1 MLFYKYLFLF
11 ALFSIV
17 GWILELIYRSIITKK
32 LVNPG
37 FMSGCVV
44 PIYGVGA
51 IIANLICILVN
62 QTNFSSKIFL
72 VCILSMIFLSFLEL
86 ICGYVCLKYFHLRLW
101 DYRKYKINYKGYIC
115 LNFSLLW
122 AVGGV
127 LYYILVFPY
136 IDGVSTTFINTNIGI
151 FLLGMFLGIFIIDLS
166 FSIKLLSR
174 LIKYA
179 KEIKENIDMEKIKLD
194 ARINIRKKKFFNAI
208 SPYLSTNR
216 YLRDKINE
224 IKNK

>member
-11 ALFSIV
+11 SLFSII
-17 GWILELIYRSIITKK
+17 GWILELLYRSIITKK
-32 LVNPG
+32 IVNPG

-51 IIANLICILVN
+51 IIANLICILAN
-62 QTNFSSKIFL
+62 KTTFNYKIFL
-72 VCILSMIFLSFLEL
+72 VCILSMFFLSLLEL
-86 ICGYVCLKYFHLRLW
+86 ICGYICLKYYHLRLW
-101 DYRKYKINYKGYIC
+101 DYTKYKINYKGYIC

-127 LYYILVFPY
+127 LYYIFVFPY
-136 IDGVSTTFINTNIGI
+136 IDNISLNFINTNIGI
-151 FLLGMFLGIFIIDLS
+151 FFLGVFLGIFIIDLS

-179 KEIKENIDMEKIKLD
+179 KEIRENIDMEKIKLE
-194 ARINIRKKKFFNAI
+194 ARINISKKKFFNAI
-208 SPYLSTNR
+208 YPYLSTNR
-216 YLRDKINE
+216 YLREKIKE